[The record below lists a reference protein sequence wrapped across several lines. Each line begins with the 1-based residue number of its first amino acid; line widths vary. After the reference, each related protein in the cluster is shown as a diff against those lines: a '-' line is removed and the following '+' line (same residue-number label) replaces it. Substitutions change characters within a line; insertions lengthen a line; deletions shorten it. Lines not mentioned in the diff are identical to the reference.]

1 MIWGTWSLPSLHL
14 QTNRPG
20 SEKGGH
26 LCHVLSIIKIGD
38 VVHGKIRR
46 WESGDVPDSIVWGQD
61 IHSVLTTGRHCH
73 THLCIS
79 LYTQILSMGRLRRDR
94 CNFVKWFSSVLELT
108 IFQFLCKTSIKILLN
123 ILINASYI
131 FLTNI
136 SPERN
141 INVAVI
147 IFFFYKT
154 CMKKESQ
161 MLVLYRFFW
170 LYVL

>member
-38 VVHGKIRR
+38 VVVRSDAGRVETCLIPLYGARTF
-46 WESGDVPDSIVWGQD
+46 IVSSPLD
-61 IHSVLTTGRHCH
+61 AIVH

-147 IFFFYKT
+147 IFFLQNLHEKRIPNA
-154 CMKKESQ
+154 CIVS
-161 MLVLYRFFW
+161 LLW